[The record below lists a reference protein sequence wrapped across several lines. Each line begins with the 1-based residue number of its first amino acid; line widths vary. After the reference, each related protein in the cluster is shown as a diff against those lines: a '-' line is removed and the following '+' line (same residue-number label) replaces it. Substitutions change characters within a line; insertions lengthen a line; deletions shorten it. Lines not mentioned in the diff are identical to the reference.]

1 MLTETIAATA
11 AANST
16 HSSKTSGAIALVAT
30 FLDLTGAASK
40 ELRRRRPPSSYVV
53 DNEMSTMLSSY
64 RFRHQRQN
72 EDWIDPPQATLCY
85 TRCEYKQK
93 RKYK

>member
-1 MLTETIAATA
+1 
-11 AANST
+11 
-16 HSSKTSGAIALVAT
+16 
-30 FLDLTGAASK
+30 
-40 ELRRRRPPSSYVV
+40 V

-64 RFRHQRQN
+64 RFRHRRQN
-72 EDWIDPPQATLCY
+72 EDWIDPRQAMLCY